1 MCVEVYYDVG
11 NATNIGGFG
20 APKEIRWLEGQGIC
34 QIHIKD
40 KEYMG
45 EGKVNFME
53 CFRAGRDSV
62 SKGHLNLELSAP
74 SGDRESDLSRTPAF
88 ARKTLG
94 AVETEA

>member
-1 MCVEVYYDVG
+1 VG
-11 NATNIGGFG
+11 NATDFGGSD
-20 APKEIRWLEGQGIC
+20 APKEIRWLGGQRLC

-53 CFRAGRDSV
+53 CFRAGGDPG
-62 SKGHLNLELSAP
+62 SKGHLNLELWAP
-74 SGDRESDLSRTPAF
+74 SGDEESGLSRTPAF

-94 AVETEA
+94 AVEVEA

>member
-1 MCVEVYYDVG
+1 VG
-11 NATNIGGFG
+11 NATNIGGFD
-20 APKEIRWLEGQGIC
+20 APKEIRWLGGQRIC

-53 CFRAGRDSV
+53 CFRAGRDSG
-62 SKGHLNLELSAP
+62 SKGYLNLELWAP
-74 SGDRESDLSRTPAF
+74 SGDKESDLSRTPAF

-94 AVETEA
+94 AVEAEA